1 MGSAQKLE
9 LHGDQSR
16 NGSNLNN
23 PWPRPPST
31 AVQPLRMPPAPP
43 MAIPL
48 ISLKEEPD
56 DHGEDKPPIP
66 MARSSQ
72 PLPMPTPLQMRQPV
86 APPTPPK
93 RTSTKD
99 RHTKVEG
106 RGRRIRMPATCAARV
121 FQLTKELGHK
131 SDGET
136 IRWLLEHAEPA
147 IIAATGTGTVP
158 AIAMSV
164 NGTLKVPTTSPA
176 AADNSNTVKRKR
188 KRPSNYSAD
197 QHVNMPTNTD
207 DNVATSTGNTSTSS
221 TTTMSTFSSNNPSI
235 LAPLM
240 AIQPSTSTTNASP
253 AMVQNPAI
261 LQVPLVAAIPV
272 VTNISPTFFI
282 LPPPPQVPSSSST
295 NVPSHVAANQSQ
307 ILAIPP
313 NVNVNVTPF
322 INVSARPISAF
333 IASSS
338 TTPSAANALNIQ
350 QLPRFLNVVRGPT
363 TMENLRV
370 NSSATL
376 LPSSSSTSSDKSPS
390 TRTQVLREFSL
401 EIHDKHEQQN

>member
-240 AIQPSTSTTNASP
+240 AIQPT
-253 AMVQNPAI
+253 
-261 LQVPLVAAIPV
+261 
-272 VTNISPTFFI
+272 
-282 LPPPPQVPSSSST
+282 
-295 NVPSHVAANQSQ
+295 NQSQ

-338 TTPSAANALNIQ
+338 TTPSAANA
-350 QLPRFLNVVRGPT
+350 
-363 TMENLRV
+363 
-370 NSSATL
+370 
-376 LPSSSSTSSDKSPS
+376 

>member
-9 LHGDQSR
+9 LQGDQSR
-16 NGSNLNN
+16 NGSNMPSLNN
-23 PWPRPPST
+23 LWPR
-31 AVQPLRMPPAPP
+31 PP

-48 ISLKEEPD
+48 ISVKEEPD
-56 DHGEDKPPIP
+56 QGEDKQPIL
-66 MARSSQ
+66 MAGSSQ

-121 FQLTKELGHK
+121 FQLTRELGHK

-164 NGTLKVPTTSPA
+164 NGTLKIPTTSPA
-176 AADNSNTVKRKR
+176 GADNSSTAKRKR
-188 KRPSNYSAD
+188 KRPSNYSTD
-197 QHVNMPTNTD
+197 HQHVNMPTN
-207 DNVATSTGNTSTSS
+207 NNGATSTGNTSTS
-221 TTTMSTFSSNNPSI
+221 TTTMSTFSSNNPSV

-240 AIQPSTSTTNASP
+240 AIQPSTPASP
-253 AMVQNPAI
+253 ALVQNQATI

-272 VTNISPTFFI
+272 VTNISPTLFI
-282 LPPPPQVPSSSST
+282 LPQVPPS
-295 NVPSHVAANQSQ
+295 NVASHVAANQSQ
-307 ILAIPP
+307 VLAIQP
-313 NVNVNVTPF
+313 NVTPL

-333 IASSS
+333 IASS
-338 TTPSAANALNIQ
+338 TAPSANVMNIQ
-350 QLPRFLNVVRGPT
+350 QLPRLTVVGGPT
-363 TMENLRV
+363 IENLRL

-376 LPSSSSTSSDKSPS
+376 LPSSSSSSDKSS
-390 TRTQVLREFSL
+390 ATRTQVLREFSL
-401 EIHDKHEQQN
+401 EIYDKHEQN